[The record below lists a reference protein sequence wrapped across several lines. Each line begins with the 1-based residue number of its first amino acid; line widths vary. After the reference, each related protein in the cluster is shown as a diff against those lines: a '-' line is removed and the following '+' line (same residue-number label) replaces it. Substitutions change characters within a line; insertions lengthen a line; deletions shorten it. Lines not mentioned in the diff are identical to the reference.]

1 MYLQLDFDKVLH
13 TLERLE
19 ERIAERFPESGLR
32 EVCKEFYGYATLSRT
47 KINWIAKP
55 NLPIRFSVF
64 AVIFLVVLAGIYSVQ
79 SLDFQ
84 YSNPT
89 LAEVLQLSEVILNEL
104 VLIAAALFFLFT
116 IETRIKRARALRA
129 LHQLR
134 SIAHVVDMHQLT
146 KDPAMVDKKL
156 AVKSSPKREMSNFQL
171 KRYLDYCSE
180 LLSLVGKLAALYS
193 EKLPDSEVV
202 SAANEIEELCT
213 SLSRKIW
220 QKITTIEMT
229 D

>member
-1 MYLQLDFDKVLH
+1 MYLQLDFDKVLY

-19 ERIAERFPESGLR
+19 ARIAERFPNSGLR
-32 EVCKEFYGYATLSRT
+32 GVCQEFYNYATLSRR
-47 KINWIAKP
+47 KIDWIAKP
-55 NLPIRFSVF
+55 NLPIRISVF
-64 AVIFLVVLAGIYSVQ
+64 GVVAFAVLVAVYSVQ
-79 SLDFQ
+79 TLDVK
-84 YSNPT
+84 YGNPS
-89 LAEVLQLSEVILNEL
+89 LAEMLQLSEVILNEV

-146 KDPAMVDKKL
+146 KDPVMVDQKL
-156 AVKSSPKREMSNFQL
+156 AVRSSPKREMSNFQL

-180 LLSLVGKLAALYS
+180 LLSLIGKLAALYS
-193 EKLPDSEVV
+193 EKLPDPEVV

-220 QKITTIEMT
+220 QKISTIEIS
-229 D
+229 